1 MRRRGDFCLFL
12 TILTF
17 LCFSWCYCRDP
28 AVRIE
33 ACKHQ
38 YFPNIMI
45 LLDVLKSFLSSS
57 LGCCHLVTHLD
68 YCEVSDYHSLGR
80 RHLPPHYYSSITH
93 LPLTSVC
100 FYQLGVKEKVKV
112 RRGGER
118 ESKQARASTGYLT
131 HSASLSK
138 YSSRAGPGLSQEL
151 ECIWI
156 SCVGGRNPLS
166 SDSQVHQKVPG
177 L

>member
-68 YCEVSDYHSLGR
+68 YCEVSDYHSLLR
-80 RHLPPHYYSSITH
+80 QKTPPPHYYSSITH

-118 ESKQARASTGYLT
+118 ESKQARASKVISHTLL
-131 HSASLSK
+131 HSPNTA
-138 YSSRAGPGLSQEL
+138 AGLAQA
-151 ECIWI
+151 
-156 SCVGGRNPLS
+156 
-166 SDSQVHQKVPG
+166 
-177 L
+177 